1 MPATRPSSFGKD
13 VVLRIGGRERFNYVL
28 LSAADEDEKSIAT
41 RKGSLFTL
49 GLAYALEQSAKRG
62 QTVTPTGLRRG
73 NGLRPDRPRA
83 LWLLAVGRVVYHRS
97 TQLLPYRTRAGQGPP
112 RPSARALPVRH
123 HLQTNPVREADRG
136 LDDLAPD
143 RPC

>member
-83 LWLLAVGRVVYHRS
+83 LWLLAVGRVVYHRA
-97 TQLLPYRTRAGQGPP
+97 TQLLPYRT
-112 RPSARALPVRH
+112 
-123 HLQTNPVREADRG
+123 
-136 LDDLAPD
+136 
-143 RPC
+143 